1 MDLITNN
8 ILISGGGDGKLCFWN
23 IPEGNLMKEYQFNE
37 IIGVEQSLS
46 LNSIYYNKERKLLF
60 VSLLKYDIFY
70 FIINN
75 SHPILYVLNINEDNF
90 EVAVVNKINYESSII
105 SLSFSNDDSVFCTT
119 KGGEYIYMNSITTGE
134 RIETEIIK
142 SIRDNLKEYY
152 DALTNYNNDT
162 QFHGELEKEQL
173 KVRYDPIALKGQTT
187 TLTPY
192 PENK

>member
-90 EVAVVNKINYESSII
+90 EVAVVNMINYESSII
-105 SLSFSNDDSVFCTT
+105 SLSFSNDDAVFCTT